1 MHKTR
6 CLCAGGHEQ
15 IETETEGLALPPVV
29 ERNDDDTSRN
39 RILGKEDL
47 DTAYDAG
54 NAECQRDEEATKGH
68 SPREERAVI
77 EFGTCN

>member
-15 IETETEGLALPPVV
+15 IETENDGLALPRAV
-29 ERNDDDTSRN
+29 ERNGDNASRN
-39 RILGKEDL
+39 RILGEEDP

-54 NAECQRDEEATKGH
+54 YAKCQRDEEATKGH
-68 SPREERAVI
+68 SPREEGAII
-77 EFGTCN
+77 EFRTCD